1 MTSSAEQQQH
11 DDTWRGVELR
21 KIGAGR
27 YLASNGRGGVL
38 PVGRG
43 ADPDFTPVELLLA
56 AIAGCS
62 AVDIELVTGKR
73 VDPDHVHLAVEGHK
87 TRDHDGNHLT
97 GLRVTVD
104 LGFPAGADGDRAR
117 SMLPRAVEQTRDRL
131 CTVSRTVQLATPVD
145 YHLADPADPADPAA
159 PAEPS

>member
-1 MTSSAEQQQH
+1 MTTSTEQAA
-11 DDTWRGVELR
+11 DDGRRGVELR

-43 ADPDFTPVELLLA
+43 SDPDFTPVELLLA

-87 TRDHDGNHLT
+87 TRDDDGNHLT
-97 GLRVTVD
+97 GIRVSVD
-104 LGFPAGADGDRAR
+104 VGFPEGPDGDRAR

-131 CTVSRTVQLATPVD
+131 CTVSRTVQLATPVAYD
-145 YHLADPADPADPAA
+145 LVSPAGSDPHGTTDP
-159 PAEPS
+159 SQ

>member
-1 MTSSAEQQQH
+1 MTSSTEQSAA

-21 KIGAGR
+21 KIGTGR

-73 VDPDHVHLAVEGHK
+73 VNPEHVHLAVGGHK
-87 TRDHDGNHLT
+87 TRDDDGHHLT

-104 LGFPAGADGDRAR
+104 LGFPAGPDGDRAR

-131 CTVSRTVQLATPVD
+131 CTVSRTVQLATPVAYD
-145 YHLADPADPADPAA
+145 LARPVDSAAPADP
-159 PAEPS
+159 SQ